1 MPKTKSVNAQ
11 DHKKLIDSK
20 EKVLI
25 VDVRE
30 DVEWNE
36 SHIEGS
42 IHIKLGNLA
51 NKTDQLPIDVPIIL
65 VCRTGNR
72 SSFGATILSN
82 AGFTH
87 VYNLTGGI
95 SAWSKSNYPL
105 TK

>member
-11 DHKKLIDSK
+11 DLKKMIDSK

-30 DVEWNE
+30 DVEWSE

-42 IHIKLGNLA
+42 KHIKLGDLA
-51 NKTDQLPIDVPIIL
+51 NKTNQLPIDVPIIL

-72 SSFGATILSN
+72 SSFGAKMLSN

-95 SAWSKSNYPL
+95 SAWSKSGYSL